1 MVAASRRRVSVGSGP
16 EGPRTQSASVVS
28 RQLGTATRTPSPRAS
43 ELQHGILPTPMA
55 FLWVRGPSGPLPPKA
70 ARSRAGR
77 RPAPLPRGDPRRCG
91 YGRRFAAACLCRKRA
106 GRPAHPERLRRVEA
120 ARYCNPHPVVAGIGT
135 AAGILPTPMAVLWV
149 RGPSGPLPP
158 KAARKARRPKAGSF
172 GGSLGARAFW
182 PAAAEGGQESAPA
195 EGRLLCL
202 GAIRGAVAMVAAS
215 RRRVSVGSGP
225 EGPRTQS
232 ASVVSRQLG
241 TATRTPSPRAS
252 ELQQGI
258 PPTPMAVLWVRG
270 PSGPLPPKAARK
282 PRRPKAGSF
291 VSGRSAALWLWS
303 PLRGGVSL
311 SEAGRKAR
319 APRAPPS
326 CRGSS
331 VLQPAPRR
339 RGHRNCSTASCP
351 HRWRFSGCA
360 GLLARCRRRRPGKRA
375 GRRPAPLPRGDPRRC
390 GYGRRFA
397 AACLC
402 RKRAGR
408 PAHPERLRRVEAA
421 RYCNPHPVA
430 AGIGTAAASRP
441 HRWRFSGCAGL
452 LARCRRRRPGKR
464 AGRRPAP
471 LSQSASVV
479 SRQLG
484 TATRTPSPRA
494 SELQH
499 GIPPTPMA
507 VLWVRGPSGP
517 LPPKAARKARRPKA
531 GSL

>member
-28 RQLGTATRTPSPRAS
+28 RQLSTATRTPSPRAS

-135 AAGILPTPMAVLWV
+135 AAGHPAHTD
-149 RGPSGPLPP
+149 
-158 KAARKARRPKAGSF
+158 

-232 ASVVSRQLG
+232 ASVVSRQLS

-252 ELQQGI
+252 ELQHGI
-258 PPTPMAVLWVRG
+258 LPTPMAFLWVRG
-270 PSGPLPPKAARK
+270 PSGPLPPKAAR
-282 PRRPKAGSF
+282 S
-291 VSGRSAALWLWS
+291 
-303 PLRGGVSL
+303 
-311 SEAGRKAR
+311 
-319 APRAPPS
+319 
-326 CRGSS
+326 
-331 VLQPAPRR
+331 
-339 RGHRNCSTASCP
+339 
-351 HRWRFSGCA
+351 
-360 GLLARCRRRRPGKRA
+360 
-375 GRRPAPLPRGDPRRC
+375 
-390 GYGRRFA
+390 
-397 AACLC
+397 
-402 RKRAGR
+402 
-408 PAHPERLRRVEAA
+408 
-421 RYCNPHPVA
+421 
-430 AGIGTAAASRP
+430 
-441 HRWRFSGCAGL
+441 
-452 LARCRRRRPGKR
+452 R

-471 LSQSASVV
+471 LSQSASIV

-517 LPPKAARKARRPKA
+517 LPPKAARSRAGRRPAPLPRGDPRRCGYGRRFAAACLCRKRA
-531 GSL
+531 GRPAHPERLHRVEAARYCNPHPVVAGIGTAARHPAHTDGVSLGARAFWPAAAEGGQESAPAEGRLLVSSAAHALR